1 MSDLGFDPPAI
12 RLMAVAVAFMLL
24 MIIKS
29 MIRRP

>member
-1 MSDLGFDPPAI
+1 MSDLGFDPPEI
-12 RLMAVAVAFMLL
+12 RLMVVVAAFMLI